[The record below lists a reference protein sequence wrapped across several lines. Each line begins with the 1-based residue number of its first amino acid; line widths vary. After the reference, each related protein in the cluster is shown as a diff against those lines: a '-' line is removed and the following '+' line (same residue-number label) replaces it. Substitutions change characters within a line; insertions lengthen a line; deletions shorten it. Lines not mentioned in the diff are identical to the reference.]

1 MAQGNTQRDNEQTR
15 KGAVD
20 IPVKNMEM
28 MTIIVTKEIRE
39 FIENLAMENLEKT
52 GKYSKAEAA
61 RQLITAGAKALGK
74 KK

>member
-1 MAQGNTQRDNEQTR
+1 
-15 KGAVD
+15 
-20 IPVKNMEM
+20 MEM

-61 RQLITAGAKALGK
+61 RQLIKAGAEALGK
-74 KK
+74 TK